1 MSKQKKNQFDGVV
14 YSTNQHFE
22 YEETEISDVETLV
35 SQKQQLRVA
44 LDKRQRAGKAVTLV
58 SGFIGRSADLEK
70 LGKTLKQRC
79 GVGGTVKDNEILI
92 QGDFRAKI
100 LDFLLKEGY
109 KVKQIGG

>member
-1 MSKQKKNQFDGVV
+1 MSKQKKNQFDGII

-22 YEETEISDVETLV
+22 YEETETSAMETLV
-35 SQKQQLRVA
+35 PQKQQLRVA

-58 SGFIGRSADLEK
+58 SGFIGRSTDLEK

-92 QGDFRAKI
+92 QGDFRVKI
-100 LDFLLKEGY
+100 MDFLLKEGY